1 MEIEPVIT
9 FRGVDGSQ
17 EITDDIQRR
26 ALKLDALQPHIVS
39 CRVAVE
45 KDPEDQRS
53 GSPYRVRVVV
63 RVPPGKEMVGRRE
76 PGQGEPHEPLTVAI
90 RDAFEA
96 VRRQLVK
103 TKDKQQGNVKTD
115 PNQEMIGHV
124 VRLFPM
130 QGYGFLRTLEGREI
144 YFHRNAV
151 LGDDFSRLEVGT
163 GVRYFPREGEKGP
176 QASTI
181 QIVDKPGARLSQV
194 DEPQVKQP
202 EGWGE

>member
-1 MEIEPVIT
+1 MEIAPLIT

-26 ALKLDALQPHIVS
+26 AQKLDALHPHILI

-76 PGQGEPHEPLTVAI
+76 TGQGETHEPLTVAI

-96 VRRQLVK
+96 VRRQLLK
-103 TKDKQQGNVKTD
+103 IKDKQQGNVKTD
-115 PNQEMIGHV
+115 PNRQMVGHV
-124 VRLFPM
+124 VRLFPE
-130 QGYGFLRTLEGREI
+130 QGYGFIRTLEGREI
-144 YFHRNAV
+144 YFHRNADR
-151 LGDDFSRLEVGT
+151 GAAMGT
-163 GVRYFPREGEKGP
+163 GGFFLATGEKKAFGHPLRVGP
-176 QASTI
+176 GFDNFCEHSPVACLGRRSP
-181 QIVDKPGARLSQV
+181 KSRPA
-194 DEPQVKQP
+194 
-202 EGWGE
+202 